1 MLLSFLF
8 VDKTF
13 RSTIITNK
21 LYSFTMQNFQVII
34 VYIWEPTDKIFHL
47 HGCTINKKLTT
58 RLGSAK
64 KLESIFS
71 DNRHFLKQT
80 FQELTLSKVNQQPVF
95 KNRIV
100 FNCNLKISFLFH
112 CHFLHNICDFWDQK
126 HSRNFYNQIC
136 THTKIYYSLY
146 RYVPHES
153 ACVSF
158 PDKQ

>member
-13 RSTIITNK
+13 RSTVITNK

-47 HGCTINKKLTT
+47 RGCTINKKLTT

-71 DNRHFLKQT
+71 DNRHSLKQT
-80 FQELTLSKVNQQPVF
+80 FQELTLSKINQQPVF

-100 FNCNLKISFLFH
+100 FNCNLSFLFH

-126 HSRNFYNQIC
+126 HSRSFYNQIC

-153 ACVSF
+153 KCVSF